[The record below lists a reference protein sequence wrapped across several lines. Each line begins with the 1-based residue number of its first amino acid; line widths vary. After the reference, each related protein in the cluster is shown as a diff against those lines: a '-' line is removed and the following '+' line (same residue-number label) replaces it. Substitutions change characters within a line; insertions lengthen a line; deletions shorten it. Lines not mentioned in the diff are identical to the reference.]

1 MHKIVHLSSVHGRYD
16 IRIFH
21 KLCKSLAAN
30 GYHVSFCVSDGKGDE
45 DLDGVNIVDAG
56 GPYQN
61 RFLRILLTSY
71 KTYKKSLSL
80 NGEIY
85 HFHDPELLPYGILL
99 MFSGKKVIFDSHEDI
114 EYDIKQ
120 KIYLS
125 KYLRV
130 VFARVYK
137 IIEILFAKNFN
148 ALVGATPHIAE
159 RLGMYHKNVVNLNNY
174 PILKETIG
182 EGSLSKDRTIVYTG
196 VIASFRGIR
205 EVIKALE
212 DVPNV
217 KLYIAG
223 KFAEENV
230 KLEVINYEGWKK
242 VEYLGQIGRQ
252 EIIELYQKACI
263 GIVTFHPLPNHID
276 SQPNKLFEYLGAG
289 LAVVGS
295 NFPLWQEIIE
305 KNECG
310 ICVDPLDEKSIA
322 QGINSL
328 LDSMDMTKNYGRNGY
343 NLIQN
348 KYNWEVESQ
357 KLLSL
362 YSQILS

>member
-1 MHKIVHLSSVHGRYD
+1 M
-16 IRIFH
+16 
-21 KLCKSLAAN
+21 CKSIAKY
-30 GYHVSFCVSDGKGDE
+30 GFDVSFCVSDGKGNE
-45 DLDGVNIVDAG
+45 YKDGVQIVDAG
-56 GPYQN
+56 IPYKN
-61 RFLRILLTSY
+61 RFLRIILTSY
-71 KTYKKSLSL
+71 RTYKKALSL
-80 NGEIY
+80 DGDIY
-85 HFHDPELLPYGILL
+85 HFHDPELLPYGFLL
-99 MFSGKKVIFDSHEDI
+99 KLAGKKVIFDSHEDI

-120 KIYLS
+120 KIYLN
-125 KYLRV
+125 KYLRL
-130 VFARVYK
+130 VFSKVYK
-137 IIEILFAKNFN
+137 IIEILFAKKFN
-148 ALVGATPHIAE
+148 ALVGATPHITL
-159 RLGMYHKNVVNLNNY
+159 RLTEYHHKVININNY
-174 PILKETIG
+174 PISDETPG
-182 EGSLSKDRTIVYTG
+182 NGSKSVDRVIAYTG
-196 VIASFRGIR
+196 IIASFRGVK
-205 EVIKALE
+205 EVVKALE
-212 DVPNV
+212 SVPNV
-217 KLYIAG
+217 TLYMAG
-223 KFAEENV
+223 KFAEDDV
-230 KLEVINYEGWKK
+230 KKEVMEYEGWKK

-289 LAVVGS
+289 LAVIGS
-295 NFPLWQEIIE
+295 NFSLWQEIIE

>member
-1 MHKIVHLSSVHGRYD
+1 MHKIVHFSSVHGRYD
-16 IRIFH
+16 IRVFH
-21 KLCKSLAAN
+21 KICKSLTIYGFN
-30 GYHVSFCVSDGKGDE
+30 VFYCVSDGKE
-45 DLDGVNIVDAG
+45 NEIKDGVNIVDAG

-85 HFHDPELLPYGILL
+85 HFHDPELLPYGLL
-99 MFSGKKVIFDSHEDI
+99 LKLVGKKVIFDSHEDI

-120 KIYLS
+120 KIYLN
-125 KYLRV
+125 KYVRI

-148 ALVGATPHIAE
+148 ALVGATPHITE
-159 RLGMYHKNVVNLNNY
+159 RLSIYHKNVVNLNNY

-182 EGSLSKDRTIVYTG
+182 EGSLSNDRVLVYTG
-196 VIASFRGIR
+196 VIASFRGVK

-212 DVPNV
+212 YIPNV

-223 KFAEENV
+223 NFAEENV
-230 KLEVINYEGWKK
+230 KQEVMLYEGWKK

-252 EIIELYQKACI
+252 EILELYQKACI

-305 KNECG
+305 KNKCG
-310 ICVDPLDEKSIA
+310 ICVDPLDEISIA

-328 LDSMDMTKNYGRNGY
+328 LDNMGKTKDYGKNGY

-348 KYNWEVESQ
+348 KYNWEVESK
-357 KLLSL
+357 KLLNL